1 MPLIFQ
7 AVTAVLTIDKNRV
20 KAGVFKQRAHNFFV
34 MMVNVTSKHV
44 GGTLKRYVM
53 NDYCAFRWCNW
64 LGI

>member
-1 MPLIFQ
+1 
-7 AVTAVLTIDKNRV
+7 
-20 KAGVFKQRAHNFFV
+20 